1 MKKIYLLYTNL
12 LLSTMITH
20 AQILSPTRI
29 TKLKP
34 PVTTQTPVYTLT
46 NARVSII
53 TGKDNKEFPSVV
65 TTHLY
70 QKGKGVLFGSPEIR
84 NEMQVNSTF
93 EFGLT
98 KWTNTGNIGSFLL
111 TDLQQSGIKLCI
123 FYHPNLFTDAWRI
136 EGISV
141 TLEFKDQNG
150 NLHPALGKKTIVF
163 NNANG
168 FLNRWERYFECT
180 ADGSFN
186 PVISLIVQQ
195 TTDWN

>member
-1 MKKIYLLYTNL
+1 MKKIIIVVILQTLT
-12 LLSTMITH
+12 LSFTQ
-20 AQILSPTRI
+20 AQITA
-29 TKLKP
+29 
-34 PVTTQTPVYTLT
+34 PVKTIKNLPVNPAPTPVYTLT

-53 TGKDNKEFPSVV
+53 TGRDNKEFPSFVQV
-65 TTHLY
+65 WLY
-70 QKGKGVLFGSPEIR
+70 HKGKGVLYASPEIR

-98 KWTNTGNIGSFLL
+98 KWANTGNMGSFLL
-111 TDLQQSGIKLCI
+111 SDLQQSGIKLSI
-123 FYHPNLFTDAWRI
+123 GYWPNLFTDAWRI

-150 NLHPALGKKTIVF
+150 NLHPTLGNKKIVF

-168 FLNRWERYFECT
+168 FLNKWERYFECT
-180 ADGSFN
+180 ADGSFS